1 MTHGPTGSAKRDT
14 GLSVV
19 GTFKIIMALLSI
31 FVKIFLLF
39 HLKQN
44 KKRMEASENLLGHR
58 TNTLA
63 LQRLQCYQGCAIIKL
78 QYLRYKEYN
87 LTGTREIAEKNVEK
101 LFRIFEIEGCGNLEP
116 KHRVTATINQEV
128 LRKALTKSN
137 LTLEALIDLKNQ
149 PNLLLEGEDIIT
161 CIYRKYCL
169 KAGERFGETM

>member
-1 MTHGPTGSAKRDT
+1 M
-14 GLSVV
+14 
-19 GTFKIIMALLSI
+19 
-31 FVKIFLLF
+31 
-39 HLKQN
+39 
-44 KKRMEASENLLGHR
+44 
-58 TNTLA
+58 
-63 LQRLQCYQGCAIIKL
+63 
-78 QYLRYKEYN
+78 
-87 LTGTREIAEKNVEK
+87 EK